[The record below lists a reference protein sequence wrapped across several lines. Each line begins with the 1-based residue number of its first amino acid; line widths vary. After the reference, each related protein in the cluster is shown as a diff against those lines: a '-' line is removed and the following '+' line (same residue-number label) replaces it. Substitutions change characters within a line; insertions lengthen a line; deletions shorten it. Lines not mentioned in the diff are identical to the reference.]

1 MESGESFKEVED
13 LDLWGYFDLLKHQK
27 AREKKTAIEINT
39 EAAIKILG

>member
-13 LDLWGYFDLLKHQK
+13 LDLWGYFELLKFQK
-27 AREKKTAIEINT
+27 AREKKAEKEINT